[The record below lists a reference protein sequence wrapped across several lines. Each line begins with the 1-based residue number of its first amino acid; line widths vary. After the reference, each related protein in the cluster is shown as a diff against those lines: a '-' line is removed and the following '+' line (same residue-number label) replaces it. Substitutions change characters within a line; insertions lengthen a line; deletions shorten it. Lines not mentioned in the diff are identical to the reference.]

1 MSRCWRPSIE
11 RDAAVD
17 GLPHLKFGE
26 LAPGGGFTCAALIRG
41 AAADDLYHAG
51 QVQLIKRL
59 APR

>member
-26 LAPGGGFTCAALIRG
+26 LAAGGGLTCAALIRG